1 MFSTSSGFQALR
13 WTAAVGLLVAL
24 ALMAAPAESFGGE
37 RVYLP
42 KGPGS
47 DGLIYAFRPKT
58 ISLGSTGVIKA
69 LRWRRWNS
77 STAVGRGEGVP
88 TSSSV
93 PTNAPRHAIVRLSGR
108 RRCGGH
114 RVYTRV
120 RYRVFGWSYSER
132 LTCSTGVHP

>member
-1 MFSTSSGFQALR
+1 MLSTSPDFRALR
-13 WTAAVGLLVAL
+13 WHASLGLLVAL
-24 ALMAAPAESFGGE
+24 GLMAAPTNAFGAE

-47 DGLIYAFRPKT
+47 EGLTYVVRPKT
-58 ISLGSTGVIKA
+58 ISLGSTGVIQA

-77 STAVGRGEGVP
+77 STAVGRGRGIP

-93 PTNAPRHAIVRLSGR
+93 QTGASRRAIVRLSGR
-108 RRCGGH
+108 RRCGD
-114 RVYTRV
+114 RLVYTRV